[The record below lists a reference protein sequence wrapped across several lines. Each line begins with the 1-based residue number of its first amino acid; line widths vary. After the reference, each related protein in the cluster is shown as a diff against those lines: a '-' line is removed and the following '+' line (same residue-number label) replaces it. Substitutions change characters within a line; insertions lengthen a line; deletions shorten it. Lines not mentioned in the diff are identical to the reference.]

1 LTFLISKK
9 DASESIIE
17 KLVEHGADVN
27 RLSYISYEWPVEGNV
42 FKSFET
48 ALITSTRH
56 GGCFERAFFN
66 FFFKL
71 KSSNI

>member
-1 LTFLISKK
+1 MTLSISKK

-56 GGCFERAFFN
+56 GRRFERVFF
-66 FFFKL
+66 L
-71 KSSNI
+71 KI